1 MQFQCSTTGNRPTH
15 FERGHSFLIIQ
26 NISIVQFS
34 TSKSKSSCSSSA
46 VPVQYHWKSTNP
58 FRKRTFI
65 LQWLPSH
72 YLPDFNG
79 VICLFMRLFEF
90 QNIFQDDVAYLFR
103 NRDATRSQI
112 VNNWTAP
119 AENAGQQDDDVGQR
133 SSWTQKKQKTNYSL
147 VSFLS
152 LSPCLLEIHQW
163 LVDVAQ
169 RRLLGDVT
177 NATPLVDE
185 SSSRSTR
192 ERKCVITSYWNR

>member
-46 VPVQYHWKSTNP
+46 APVQFQCGTTGNRPNP

-133 SSWTQKKQKTNYSL
+133 SSWTQKKKKTIPWFHFSL
-147 VSFLS
+147 FRPVSWKSISGS
-152 LSPCLLEIHQW
+152 L
-163 LVDVAQ
+163 
-169 RRLLGDVT
+169 T
-177 NATPLVDE
+177 
-185 SSSRSTR
+185 
-192 ERKCVITSYWNR
+192 